1 MKKSLLIFFL
11 ITLASI
17 HQGVGQNNQVPA
29 FPVGSL
35 SAYPTIVQA
44 GTHPTLTWDITIPE
58 AIEEIIEI
66 EEPGTIKPK
75 RCLVMDVRVLGA
87 SVKRTWVNSRGE
99 VVDWEWVPTESLI
112 SYNGASY
119 ERIFFDTQDDVAP
132 NYIVHS
138 QIVDKNSSIDFG
150 ARYVNSNGSWSTL
163 YTSTNSAY
171 NVVALKNG
179 DTPPTTTPMYQQPTI
194 ESFIL
199 PYLDDDGNIELG
211 PRDIIYLMELTH
223 TDRNDGGFDLQD
235 MALLV
240 SFYDQVQEDGT
251 VIDCESEEEDEGTIE
266 GDNNNGKTN
275 NGNGN
280 GNGNGNNGHGNNE
293 DGVDSSNPGNSKDG
307 EDSDPDVDDEKQ
319 RGRRKE

>member
-280 GNGNGNNGHGNNE
+280 GNNGHGNNE

>member
-293 DGVDSSNPGNSKDG
+293 DGVDSSHPGNSKDG

>member
-11 ITLASI
+11 ISLALI
-17 HQGVGQNNQVPA
+17 HQGVAQNNQVPA